1 MGALNLITPK
11 RNDLGEPRWYVAH
24 TRARH
29 EKHVAEQ
36 LLDHSIE
43 SFLPLYSA
51 VHRWKDRRKLVYLP
65 LFPGYVFL
73 RIALPERLRVLR
85 LPGVVRFVGFNGTP
99 AEVPDGELCAL
110 RSALENG
117 TRVGPHPYL
126 RIGRRVRIRFGP
138 LQGAEG
144 ILIRRKGSCRLV
156 LSIDL
161 IMRSVAAEVDESD
174 VEPIGAHGICA
185 TPYAAPGPTEDPV
198 RAGH

>member
-1 MGALNLITPK
+1 MGALNLITPN

-29 EKHVAEQ
+29 EKRVAEQ
-36 LLDHSIE
+36 LLDDSIE

-51 VHRWKDRRKLVYLP
+51 VHRWKDRRKMVCLP

-73 RIALPERLRVLR
+73 RIAL
-85 LPGVVRFVGFNGTP
+85 
-99 AEVPDGELCAL
+99 

-117 TRVGPHPYL
+117 TRFGPHPYL
-126 RIGRRVRIRFGP
+126 RIGRRVRVRFGP

-144 ILIRRKGSCRLV
+144 ILIRRKSSCRLV

-174 VEPIGAHGICA
+174 VEPIAEYRPSA
-185 TPYAAPGPTEDPV
+185 TPYVAAGVMGDPTG
-198 RAGH
+198 AGH

>member
-174 VEPIGAHGICA
+174 VEPIAEYGQSA
-185 TPYAAPGPTEDPV
+185 TPYVAARVIGDTAG
-198 RAGH
+198 AGH